1 VRAAARSTATNE
13 APVEGASRDVLLNF
27 AAGARTQGDPRV
39 MNIVEKATAFKLQT
53 RALEEAEIGNVEA
66 ASRNLRSAATRLLNL
81 GETDLAQ
88 AAESEAQQLEQRG
101 QMSSAGT
108 KKLTFATRKLAVDDV
123 VAATTPAASP
133 PDAAGGPAPAAPAA
147 EQ

>member
-1 VRAAARSTATNE
+1 
-13 APVEGASRDVLLNF
+13 
-27 AAGARTQGDPRV
+27 

-133 PDAAGGPAPAAPAA
+133 PDAAGGPAPAAPGA